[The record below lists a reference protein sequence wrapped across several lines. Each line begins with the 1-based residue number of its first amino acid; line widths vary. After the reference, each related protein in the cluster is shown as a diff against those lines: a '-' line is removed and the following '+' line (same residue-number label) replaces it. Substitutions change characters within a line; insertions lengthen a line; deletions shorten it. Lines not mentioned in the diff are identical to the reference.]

1 METLNFVVSFFAI
14 IVSFIAAVLGY
25 IWAKE
30 AKDSLQETDKTL
42 NKINNLSEQINANV
56 QSRMDELIRRAAPSY
71 EEKVQIDAI
80 GEVFRSVASNPDM
93 FAKVFSMSM
102 KHNKKNK

>member
-1 METLNFVVSFFAI
+1 
-14 IVSFIAAVLGY
+14 
-25 IWAKE
+25 
-30 AKDSLQETDKTL
+30 
-42 NKINNLSEQINANV
+42 
-56 QSRMDELIRRAAPSY
+56 MDELIRRAAPSY